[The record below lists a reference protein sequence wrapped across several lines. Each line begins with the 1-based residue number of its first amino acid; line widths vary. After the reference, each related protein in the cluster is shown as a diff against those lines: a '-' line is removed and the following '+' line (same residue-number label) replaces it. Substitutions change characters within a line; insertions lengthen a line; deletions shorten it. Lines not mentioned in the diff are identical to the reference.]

1 VDRNPATMMG
11 DDGSALA
18 SNTMYGRITN
28 NDAGAATF
36 DVELVFWSDGTVP
49 GASGALDFTG
59 TKVTTYTASV
69 GEHVKYNPA
78 AVWTLSMPASAST
91 NAQVALKNVTTS
103 GATLTL
109 SGNGNTVEDPVA
121 PGTTAASVSVIG
133 AGVSLIYQ
141 FDGTDW
147 WIV

>member
-1 VDRNPATMMG
+1 
-11 DDGSALA
+11 
-18 SNTMYGRITN
+18 
-28 NDAGAATF
+28 
-36 DVELVFWSDGTVP
+36 
-49 GASGALDFTG
+49 
-59 TKVTTYTASV
+59 
-69 GEHVKYNPA
+69 
-78 AVWTLSMPASAST
+78 MPASAST
-91 NAQVALKNVTTS
+91 NAQVAIKNVTTS

-121 PGTTAASVSVIG
+121 PGTTASSVSVIG